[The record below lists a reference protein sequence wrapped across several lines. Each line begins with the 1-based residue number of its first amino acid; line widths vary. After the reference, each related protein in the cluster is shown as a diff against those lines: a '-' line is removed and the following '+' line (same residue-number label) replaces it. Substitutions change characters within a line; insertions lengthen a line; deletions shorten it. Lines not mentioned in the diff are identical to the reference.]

1 MTAILAL
8 RLPREATRTS
18 QCRHVSVANLLTVVA
33 GPVAASPVDT
43 SWTFAPVVI
52 LALAAYAGVYFARW
66 RHSRHEGGAR
76 AAGYGRLALWLA
88 GVACIGL
95 ALLSPIDRLGEQ
107 FAVFHMVQ
115 HLLLA
120 DLAAVALTLGLTRWI
135 LRPATRRLQRI
146 ERAAGPFAHPAFGAT
161 AYVGV
166 MWFWHIPVMYD
177 ATLTNEVVHT
187 LEHLSFA
194 AAGLLYWWH
203 LLSPVRS
210 RARMTG
216 VGIIIY
222 MASTKVLVGF
232 LGVLLAFAPGLL
244 YDSYARE
251 GDLWGITALEDQ
263 QAAGAL
269 MGLEQTLIMGV
280 VLVFLFTRMLS
291 EADREDERAERYG
304 TL

>member
-1 MTAILAL
+1 M
-8 RLPREATRTS
+8 
-18 QCRHVSVANLLTVVA
+18 SVAHAVTAVA
-33 GPVAASPVDT
+33 EPLAAAAAVDT
-43 SWTFAPVVI
+43 SWTFSPVI
-52 LALAAYAGVYFARW
+52 LVALTAYVGVYVLRW
-66 RHSRHEGGAR
+66 RRSRQEGGAR
-76 AAGYGRLALWLA
+76 AAGYGRLALWIA

-95 ALLSPIDRLGEQ
+95 ALLSPIDSLGEQ

-135 LRPATRRLQRI
+135 LRPATRRLQRV
-146 ERAAGPFAHPAFGAT
+146 ERAAGPLGHPGFAAA

-166 MWFWHIPVMYD
+166 MWFWHIPAMYD
-177 ATLTNEVVHT
+177 ATLTNAVVHT

-203 LLSPVRS
+203 LLSPIRS

-216 VGIIIY
+216 VGLIVY
-222 MASTKVLVGF
+222 MASTKILVGF
-232 LGVLLAFAPGLL
+232 LGVLLSFAPALL
-244 YDSYARE
+244 YDSYARDGE
-251 GDLWGITALEDQ
+251 RWGITALEDQ

-291 EADREDERAERYG
+291 ESDREDERAERYG